1 MARHNVTCVKC
12 GLVFD
17 ASEPGF
23 SYDEFSRR
31 YTCPEC
37 TERNRIAA
45 IEYAAKRKI
54 WEKEAAAEREK
65 QEARRR
71 RQDREAAIEKKKQ
84 AAKMKQTPKAMI
96 IKIVFGVLIVLGAF
110 GQETFWQGLIA
121 FLAGCALVA
130 WGVVPYYLEKK
141 TIREIE
147 RKEARR
153 KKICPYCGATTRGHT
168 CEYCGSDLSE
178 ADLI

>member
-84 AAKMKQTPKAMI
+84 SAKMKQSIGAMI
-96 IKIVFGVLIVLGAF
+96 AKIAVGCLFLVVSFGMDNAGEVCV
-110 GQETFWQGLIA
+110 GLI
-121 FLAGCALVA
+121 LAAALIA
-130 WGVVPYYLEKK
+130 WGFVPYFMAKK
-141 TIREIE
+141 KQEELR

-153 KKICPYCGATTRGHT
+153 KKVCPACGATTRGDT
-168 CEYCGSDLSE
+168 CEYCGSDLSGAE
-178 ADLI
+178 